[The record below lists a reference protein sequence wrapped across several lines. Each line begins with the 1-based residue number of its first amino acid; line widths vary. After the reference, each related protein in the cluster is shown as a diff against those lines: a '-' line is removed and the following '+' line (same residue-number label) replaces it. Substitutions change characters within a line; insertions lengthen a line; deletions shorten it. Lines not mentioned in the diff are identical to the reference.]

1 MATDPGFPCFEVQFD
16 KAGAIFSPN
25 DAAGQ
30 AAEFVTRNGL
40 TDLFVFSHGWN
51 NDMADA
57 RALYTKFFR
66 QVRAEFDA
74 GRVPGLTGRVFGIL
88 AVLWPSKKFAEA
100 DLIPSG
106 AAGVASVV
114 GDAAVAQHLEELKGV
129 FDAPGADAALDAAKA
144 LVPKLETS
152 PAAQEQ
158 FVTLIRSALP
168 PSAGDTEDGSDRFF
182 VLPGKEVL
190 KRLERPV
197 LPSGPRPGSGGGAA
211 GLGHGPGG
219 GAASFVG
226 DLFSGMKAG
235 AERLLNFATYYQ
247 MKERAG
253 EVGRVGLNPLL
264 QAIRARHPGLKL
276 HLIGHSFGGRLV
288 TAAALGADGQ
298 PPVTPQTMTLL
309 QAAFSHNG
317 FASRFDGAHDGFFR
331 RVVADRRVAGPI
343 LITHSIRDRAV
354 GLAYP
359 LASRIAGQTA
369 AGLGDAGD
377 PFGGIGRNGAQ
388 KTPEADFG
396 TLLAPGGPYAFA
408 PGKLYNLKADAFI
421 AEHSDICGEAVVFA
435 LMSSVATT

>member
-1 MATDPGFPCFEVQFD
+1 MANDPGFPCIEVQFD
-16 KAGAIFSPN
+16 KAGAVFSPA
-25 DAAGQ
+25 DPAPQ
-30 AAEFVTRNGL
+30 AAELVARNGL

-66 QVRAEFDA
+66 QARAVLDA
-74 GRVPGLTGRVFGIL
+74 GAVPGLAGRAFGIL

-106 AAGVASVV
+106 AAGVGAAV
-114 GDAAVAQHLEELKGV
+114 GDAAVTQHLEELKGV

-144 LVPKLETS
+144 LVPRLENS

-168 PSAGDTEDGSDRFF
+168 ASAGDAEDASDRFF
-182 VLPGKEVL
+182 ALPGKEVL

-197 LPSGPRPGSGGGAA
+197 LPSGPRPASGGGAA
-211 GLGHGPGG
+211 GLGQGPAG
-219 GAASFVG
+219 GAVNFVG
-226 DLFSGMKAG
+226 DLFTGMKAG

-253 EVGRVGLNPLL
+253 LIGRVGLNPLL

-288 TAAALGADGQ
+288 TAAALGSNGR
-298 PPVTPQTMTLL
+298 PPLGPQTMTLL

-343 LITHSIRDRAV
+343 LITYSIHDRAV

-359 LASRIAGQTA
+359 LASRLAGQNA

-388 KTPEADFG
+388 KTPEAEFD
-396 TLLAPGGPYAFA
+396 TLLAPGGRYAFA
-408 PGKLYNLKADAFI
+408 PGKLYNLKADTFI
-421 AEHSDICGEAVVFA
+421 ADHGDISGEAVVFA
-435 LMSSVATT
+435 LLTSVATT